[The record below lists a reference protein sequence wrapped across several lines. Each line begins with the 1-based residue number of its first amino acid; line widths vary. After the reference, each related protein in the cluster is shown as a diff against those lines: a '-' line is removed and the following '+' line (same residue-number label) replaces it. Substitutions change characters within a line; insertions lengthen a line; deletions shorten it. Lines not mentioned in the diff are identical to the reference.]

1 MLRSLSSQGRRG
13 IRNLPIVSVAHR
25 INFKNLYRLILLVT
39 IHVIL
44 QKSAFCDVTGK
55 CTVLSCVGD
64 QSRNFVIV
72 HRACTISAHIEANKG
87 VSSLNSIDGA

>member
-1 MLRSLSSQGRRG
+1 MSSY
-13 IRNLPIVSVAHR
+13 
-25 INFKNLYRLILLVT
+25 K
-39 IHVIL
+39 
-44 QKSAFCDVTGK
+44 KSPFCDFTGK

-87 VSSLNSIDGA
+87 VSSLNSIDVA